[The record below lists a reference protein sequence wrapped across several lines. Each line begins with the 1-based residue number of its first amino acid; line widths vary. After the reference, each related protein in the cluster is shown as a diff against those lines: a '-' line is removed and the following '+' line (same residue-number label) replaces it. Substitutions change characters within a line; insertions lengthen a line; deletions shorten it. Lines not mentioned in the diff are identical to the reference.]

1 MRFLLQTCQDKLAFV
16 QTYQIISGQCLV
28 AGHHF
33 KPDCFIR
40 MHGQLSSTV
49 INTVKMNHI
58 KKDSR
63 LTGLCTLGWAL
74 GMYSLIIFVVV
85 KQEDLLDASLAILK
99 KMKFVLLH
107 IYI

>member
-1 MRFLLQTCQDKLAFV
+1 
-16 QTYQIISGQCLV
+16 
-28 AGHHF
+28 
-33 KPDCFIR
+33 

-58 KKDSR
+58 KKYSR

-85 KQEDLLDASLAILK
+85 KQEDLLNASLAILK
-99 KMKFVLLH
+99 KNENKFVTLMYVIICIATYLYMRCKIAMH
-107 IYI
+107 YDTYIFST